1 MAQKGIIAD
10 KGVVAEKGI
19 MADKG
24 VLADKGIMADKGV
37 LVAMATN
44 DGARYCLQPRHRCRT
59 LVCGLKIMH

>member
-1 MAQKGIIAD
+1 M
-10 KGVVAEKGI
+10 AEKGI